1 MRCFLIYFF
10 LFLFLLFL
18 RRDPQ
23 SKGLFVKHAV
33 SCGFFFFF
41 FHREIQIHYLKRKKK
56 NVGAHVFV
64 VRWKVGC
71 GPLTELPYSLEYL
84 WCGYS
89 PLLLLNS

>member
-33 SCGFFFFF
+33 SCEFFFFF

-56 NVGAHVFV
+56 MLALMSSWSGGKWVV
-64 VRWKVGC
+64 VR
-71 GPLTELPYSLEYL
+71 
-84 WCGYS
+84 
-89 PLLLLNS
+89 

>member
-33 SCGFFFFF
+33 SCGFFFFSF
-41 FHREIQIHYLKRKKK
+41 TERFKFIILKGKKK
-56 NVGAHVFV
+56 MLALMSSWSGGKWVV
-64 VRWKVGC
+64 VR
-71 GPLTELPYSLEYL
+71 
-84 WCGYS
+84 
-89 PLLLLNS
+89 